1 MTLKHLYTRYVNEY
15 NEWAKAANA
24 RITAELYED
33 NFTVKVMRKGKIL
46 PFIKVHGKHHGETEI
61 KLVWTEGL
69 SKTVTYV
76 ERTS

>member
-33 NFTVKVMRKGKIL
+33 NFTVRVKKPGKLI
-46 PFIKVHGKHHGETEI
+46 PMIKVHAKHDGDQI
-61 KLVWTEGL
+61 KITHSEGL
-69 SKTVTYV
+69 SKTVTHI